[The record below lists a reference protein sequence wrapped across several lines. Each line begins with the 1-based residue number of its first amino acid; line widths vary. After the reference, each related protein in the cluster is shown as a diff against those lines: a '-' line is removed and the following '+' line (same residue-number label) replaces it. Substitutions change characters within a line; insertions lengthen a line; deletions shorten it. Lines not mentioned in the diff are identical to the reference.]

1 MRNLSKKYKYPD
13 IKLSETF
20 ANIGSAFHNDKN
32 YILSLEY
39 YKKSFSYYRDSY
51 LPTILYMAD
60 CQNRLGLDINIPILN
75 DKDISSY
82 PVELIKMYKYFTL
95 GDDIPVFVKQNYIM
109 KQILPHLENEVN
121 IEIFKY
127 ELGRI
132 VDITGQYKNFLVFE
146 REIQKKIHNR

>member
-1 MRNLSKKYKYPD
+1 
-13 IKLSETF
+13 
-20 ANIGSAFHNDKN
+20 
-32 YILSLEY
+32 
-39 YKKSFSYYRDSY
+39 
-51 LPTILYMAD
+51 
-60 CQNRLGLDINIPILN
+60 
-75 DKDISSY
+75 
-82 PVELIKMYKYFTL
+82 
-95 GDDIPVFVKQNYIM
+95 M